1 MGYGKRDF
9 ELQQVRKS
17 GGCSDGII
25 TPDGGRGDENRFY
38 WKLFGDWGGV
48 YKKRQGELM
57 FSCSNQITT
66 RVPFVR
72 VHK

>member
-1 MGYGKRDF
+1 MGCGKRDF

-25 TPDGGRGDENRFY
+25 TPDAGGGTKTGFTESC
-38 WKLFGDWGGV
+38 LVIGGV

-66 RVPFVR
+66 RVPFVH